1 MMSRPAQAM
10 LAGRPRRKAVART
23 PRRIRHI
30 HIETGGISLDFQ
42 ACAEQIADLA
52 AELGAHGG
60 FVITVDD
67 DVRPDLPP
75 LPCGEL
81 WE

>member
-1 MMSRPAQAM
+1 M
-10 LAGRPRRKAVART
+10 T
-23 PRRIRHI
+23 RHI
-30 HIETGGISLDFQ
+30 ARVRRMRHIRIDTGAFAVEYQ
-42 ACAEQIADLA
+42 AGAAQIADVV
-52 AELGAHGG
+52 AELGAHTG

-67 DVRPDLPP
+67 NVRPGLPP

>member
-1 MMSRPAQAM
+1 MTRHIAST
-10 LAGRPRRKAVART
+10 RRM
-23 PRRIRHI
+23 RHI
-30 HIETGGISLDFQ
+30 HIGTGAFAMDYQ
-42 ACAEQIADLA
+42 AGAAQIADVV
-52 AELGAHGG
+52 AELGAHTG

-67 DVRPDLPP
+67 NVRPSLPP